1 MSRVSMVAVSVIL
14 RVTVT
19 RSIAQRAVS
28 LVWRVVRAAVV
39 RFDEGCHGHG
49 ARMVVVMGRRCGR
62 GWRRRG
68 DRRPRVAVV
77 AAEAA
82 GANPR
87 VFGKELLLDVLKDMH
102 INRQGAR

>member
-1 MSRVSMVAVSVIL
+1 MPVVAVSVVL
-14 RVTVT
+14 RVTVNG
-19 RSIAQRAVS
+19 SVAQGAVS

-39 RFDEGCHGHG
+39 RFDEGCHRHG

-62 GWRRRG
+62 GWWRRG
-68 DRRPRVAVV
+68 DRRPRVAVG

-87 VFGKELLLDVLKDMH
+87 VFGEELLLDVLKDMH
-102 INRQGAR
+102 INR